1 MAFYQKMVHVTNY
14 IEITKNIKMIKLI
27 EDKELC
33 IKLKEAGFDE
43 GCVALFRGM
52 SIKPVCQMNEKLSF
66 DCNSELNDETNY
78 WLACPTYD
86 QAIEWLEREHNFFF
100 ERLYN
105 ELEKEGF
112 IVWKDKKPINMEQF
126 NDLNQAI
133 TEALKLI

>member
-1 MAFYQKMVHVTNY
+1 
-14 IEITKNIKMIKLI
+14 MIKLI

-43 GCVALFRGM
+43 GCIAEFRGGD
-52 SIKPVCQMNEKLSF
+52 IQAVCQMYSDLRYGK
-66 DCNSELNDETNY
+66 NSEIGDETNY
-78 WLACPTYD
+78 WLACPTYE
-86 QAIEWLEREHNFFF
+86 QAINWLEKEHNFFF

-126 NDLNQAI
+126 DDLNQAI